1 MLRNALICACLLA
14 TACSDRAP
22 QSDQSENGNH
32 SAAAAPPVAAGN
44 EASPATPPPLDAP
57 HIPARAVE
65 QRELLGEELA
75 LAEWRKAA
83 NRESC
88 APLALASD
96 GGVLARDR
104 RANFSSGWAVA
115 FDSPTVRSV
124 YGFAGTG
131 LLPEDD
137 TTGHADKV
145 AAIRRQWPHGR
156 SPAGLPAGSFAGY
169 GREGARA
176 YSSANRQGR
185 GQHSLAYLRI
195 PGQACLYNV
204 WSRVSRAH
212 LEALLDSLRMVE
224 PR

>member
-1 MLRNALICACLLA
+1 MTLRDALLCTCLLA
-14 TACSDRAP
+14 TACSDRLS
-22 QSDQSENGNH
+22 QVDQDEVDNL
-32 SAAAAPPVAAGN
+32 SAADGQTNASAMAPSS
-44 EASPATPPPLDAP
+44 ASPSPLPKVPDHA
-57 HIPARAVE
+57 E

-88 APLALASD
+88 APLALAAD

-115 FDSPTVRSV
+115 FDSPTVRSA

-137 TTGHADKV
+137 TTDHAYKV
-145 AAIRRQWPHGR
+145 GIIRRQWPHGR

-176 YSSANRQGR
+176 YSSANPQGR

-212 LEALLDSLRMVE
+212 LEGLLDSLRMVE